1 MKPIVVIPAR
11 GGSKRIP
18 KKNISIISG
27 EPALGLLISK
37 LDSTNLFGEII
48 VSTDDA
54 DINKIAI
61 DFGAKVSIRQKQ
73 ELSDDFTPS
82 EEVIRSFIVENQ
94 LADAVTPIF
103 CIYPLAVLI
112 QQEDLVEALNKLVM
126 SPNRF
131 VISAGLL
138 EVNPLRHTFRN
149 LDPEIEILFPE
160 NNLKRSQDLELAYY
174 DAGMFYLAHAKT
186 WLDPNKYWYNN
197 NALTVLIPSE
207 NCIDV
212 DTPADLEKLRK
223 RYDEVHR

>member
-27 EPALGLLISK
+27 KPALGLLISK
-37 LDSTNLFGEII
+37 LQSTDIFDEII
-48 VSTDDA
+48 VSTDDE
-54 DINKIAI
+54 DISKIAI
-61 DFGAKVSIRQKQ
+61 DFGAKVSIRTKE
-73 ELSDDFTPS
+73 ELSDDITPS
-82 EEVIRSFIVENQ
+82 EEVIRSFIMENQ
-94 LADAVTPIF
+94 FTYIATPIF

-112 QQEDLVEALNKLVM
+112 ERDNLVEALNKLGL
-126 SPNRF
+126 SPNKF
-131 VISAGLL
+131 VISAGVL
-138 EVNPLRHTFRN
+138 EVNPLRHTFRS
-149 LDPEIEILFPE
+149 LGSEIEILFPE

-197 NALTVLIPSE
+197 NAQTVLIPNK

-223 RYDEVHR
+223 RYDEVN

>member
-1 MKPIVVIPAR
+1 MKSIVVIPAR

-37 LDSTNLFGEII
+37 LDSTDLFDEII

-61 DFGAKVSIRQKQ
+61 DFGAKVSIRTKE
-73 ELSDDFTPS
+73 ELSDDITPS
-82 EEVIRSFIVENQ
+82 EEVIRSFIMENQ
-94 LADAVTPIF
+94 FTYIATPIF

-112 QQEDLVEALNKLVM
+112 ERDNLVEALNKLGL
-126 SPNRF
+126 SPNKF
-131 VISAGLL
+131 VISAGVL
-138 EVNPLRHTFRN
+138 EVNPLRHTFRS
-149 LDPEIEILFPE
+149 LGSEIEILFPE
-160 NNLKRSQDLELAYY
+160 NNLKRSQDLDLAYY
-174 DAGMFYLAHAKT
+174 DVGMFYLANANT

-197 NALTVLIPSE
+197 NAQTVLIPNK

-223 RYDEVHR
+223 RYDEVN